1 MMLLGEDTVMTPW
14 HTPMLLFSKMPCFV
28 ALQLADECKI
38 IAAGVALKHL
48 FLF

>member
-1 MMLLGEDTVMTPW
+1 MAHSNVITPW